1 MRAGETDLRVI
12 FLQLIFE
19 TMKSD
24 KGECEMGSIF
34 SLCQL
39 PPLPNKQKKKLEYKN
54 QNFNILKTKV
64 RGNVNGGVKKE
75 GWENGQ

>member
-1 MRAGETDLRVI
+1 MTEDHPGGAIEQAVQSKRLQLRKEMRAGETGLRVM

-39 PPLPNKQKKKLEYKN
+39 PPLPNKQKKLEY
-54 QNFNILKTKV
+54 
-64 RGNVNGGVKKE
+64 
-75 GWENGQ
+75 